1 MRRPRVAGYLGLLG
15 HMITTIGRFV
25 ATGLV
30 VALALAIVAKIAPI
44 GIGQMFLACVGWALA
59 FFGDELAPLV
69 GVTST
74 SSSSRYVDPVIRSI
88 GWLFLLSAS
97 GLFLARILR
106 IW

>member
-1 MRRPRVAGYLGLLG
+1 MLTA
-15 HMITTIGRFV
+15 IGRFA

-30 VALALAIVAKIAPI
+30 VALTLGIFAKIAPI
-44 GIGQMFLACVGWALA
+44 GIWQMFLVCVGWALA
-59 FFGDELAPLV
+59 YFGDELAPLI

-74 SSSSRYVDPVIRSI
+74 SSSSRCVDPVIRTI
-88 GWLFLLSAS
+88 GWLFLLSVS

>member
-1 MRRPRVAGYLGLLG
+1 ML
-15 HMITTIGRFV
+15 TTIGRFV

-30 VALALAIVAKIAPI
+30 VALTVGIFAKIAPI
-44 GIGQMFLACVGWALA
+44 GIGQMFLACVGWSLA
-59 FFGDELAPLV
+59 YFGDELAPLV

-74 SSSSRYVDPVIRSI
+74 SSSSRYVDPVIRTI